1 MFVLSKKDIY
11 HRLKQ
16 NQLDICDC
24 DVISP
29 VVNLNPGYITL
40 INIHSKSEDSQ
51 STPNTYG

>member
-11 HRLKQ
+11 HRWKQ